1 MEQGEPQPSW
11 GGFSVEAGSAKNM
24 NIRSLTTLVGVF
36 PVISYLGAT
45 ERSTLGLQLTE
56 FSGRFTLPF
65 EAEWGEVVL
74 PEGDYNLHYGT
85 LGQGVYFVEILGK
98 DQHMPHGIFLVRQ
111 QVPASVVQNALV
123 CTCRGGRCVIRA
135 LELPAIGKS
144 VSFAFP
150 STRKGE
156 ENPRSGTA
164 TPFAQ
169 API

>member
-11 GGFSVEAGSAKNM
+11 GGFSVEAGSAKKM
-24 NIRSLTTLVGVF
+24 NIRRLTTLVGVF
-36 PVISYLGAT
+36 PVVSYLGAAGQ
-45 ERSTLGLQLTE
+45 STLGLQATE

-98 DQHMPHGIFLVRQ
+98 DQRKPHVIFLVPQ

-123 CTCRGGRCVIRA
+123 CICRGGRCIIRA

-144 VSFAFP
+144 VSFVFP
-150 STRKGE
+150 NARKGE
-156 ENPRSGTA
+156 ENPRSGTE
-164 TPFAQ
+164 TPLAQ

>member
-1 MEQGEPQPSW
+1 
-11 GGFSVEAGSAKNM
+11 M

-45 ERSTLGLQLTE
+45 EQSTLGRQATE

-65 EAEWGEVVL
+65 KAEWGEVVL

-98 DQHMPHGIFLVRQ
+98 DQHKPHGIFLVPQ

-123 CTCRGGRCVIRA
+123 CTCRGGRCIIRA

-144 VSFAFP
+144 VSFAFR
-150 STRKGE
+150 SARKGE
-156 ENPRSGTA
+156 ENRRSGTEA
-164 TPFAQ
+164 PLAQ